1 MNMIIKNISEAKAE
15 LSALLEQVLKGEEV
29 IIGKAGVPIARIVRY
44 SGLERDRTPGAL
56 RGKITIAPDF
66 DELPDDIA
74 ESLGVKP

>member
-44 SGLERDRTPGAL
+44 SGLERARTPGAL